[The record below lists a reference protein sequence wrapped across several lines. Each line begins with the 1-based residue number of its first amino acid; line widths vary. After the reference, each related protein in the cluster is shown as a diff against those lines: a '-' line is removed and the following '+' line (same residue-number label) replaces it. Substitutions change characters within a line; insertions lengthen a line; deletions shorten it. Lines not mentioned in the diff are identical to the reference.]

1 MKKYVQMIFLKSD
14 WQIEDRKH
22 FIKEVLKITNDW
34 GDAIL
39 VQLPVSLFVHVFTKF
54 GTKFLGLFKGKYK
67 TKIIEDNVILF
78 TPIILFHYNIWLKFR
93 LFALVDIFLLSFQL
107 NNFAKKHYSGK
118 EIILWVCYPRL
129 YPLIRKINHKFL
141 VYDFQDNYD
150 YDLYGNKL
158 LRESYFNKEIIR
170 ISNLVICTANILY
183 KSAVSIN
190 KNSIL
195 VQNGNNF
202 NIFSR
207 RVNATSQNE
216 LSDLGKPIVGYLGAV
231 KIILDFDLIN
241 FLIGNI
247 KDVYFVFIGFL
258 FNNAKVEFRKVL
270 RNPNVI
276 WIKFKEQEELPD
288 YVRRFNVGIMP
299 FKINKYTEGVFP
311 NKLFEYM
318 AAEVPTVT
326 TALPDLEKYSDY
338 IGYSRSN
345 SEFLANCKKAIS
357 GECNSR
363 IVNYSKIA
371 EENSWIVK
379 AKVINDQ
386 IKSVIGK
393 Y

>member
-1 MKKYVQMIFLKSD
+1 MIFLKSD

-22 FIKEVLKITNDW
+22 IMKEVLKITNDW
-34 GDAIL
+34 CDAML

-67 TKIIEDNVILF
+67 TKIIEYNVFLF
-78 TPIILFHYNIWLKFR
+78 TPIILFHYNIWLKFKI
-93 LFALVDIFLLSFQL
+93 FAFVDIFLLSIQL
-107 NNFAKKHYSGK
+107 NNFVKKHFPG
-118 EIILWVCYPRL
+118 EEVILWVCYPRL
-129 YPLIRKINHKFL
+129 YPLIKKINHKFL

-150 YDLYGNKL
+150 YDLNGNKL
-158 LRESYFNKEIIR
+158 VRESYFNKEIIK

-207 RVNATSQNE
+207 RVNTSYQNE
-216 LSDLGKPIVGYLGAV
+216 LSNLERPIVGYLGAV

-247 KDVYFVFIGFL
+247 KDVCFVFIGLL

-276 WIKFKEQEELPD
+276 WIKFKGQEELPD

-318 AAEVPTVT
+318 AAEVPIVT
-326 TALPDLEKYSDY
+326 TALPDMEKYSDY

-345 SEFLANCKKAIS
+345 TEFLENCKKAIS
-357 GECNSR
+357 GEYNTR
-363 IVNYSKIA
+363 IINYSKIA
-371 EENSWIVK
+371 EENSWIIK
-379 AKVINDQ
+379 AKIIND
-386 IKSVIGK
+386 KLTSVIG
-393 Y
+393 